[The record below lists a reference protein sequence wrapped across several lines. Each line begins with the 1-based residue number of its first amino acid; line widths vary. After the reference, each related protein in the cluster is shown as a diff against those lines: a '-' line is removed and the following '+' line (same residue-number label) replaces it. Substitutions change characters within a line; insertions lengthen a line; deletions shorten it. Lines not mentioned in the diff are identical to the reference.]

1 MKPKRTVRLNLN
13 NPRIQRIKNPDRVR
27 VCYIMYKDLP
37 VATLTHEY
45 SSISGEFDW
54 IISPIWENWDK
65 AYHKDGVYIDIAG
78 IDESLRLPQY
88 VRRYNP
94 AFVTQRTIPDGRDD
108 LLEELEKIGLTHNDL
123 FEVMCRT
130 HAVCGN
136 DDLYVSRT
144 PDEII
149 DTRSYPIQRAIP
161 DFDTSGYGW
170 IVD

>member
-1 MKPKRTVRLNLN
+1 
-13 NPRIQRIKNPDRVR
+13 
-27 VCYIMYKDLP
+27 MYKDIP

-54 IISPIWENWDK
+54 IIAPIWENWEK
-65 AYHKDGVYIDIAG
+65 AYDKYGVYIDIAG
-78 IDESLRLPQY
+78 IDETLQLPQY

-108 LLEELEKIGLTHNDL
+108 LFGELEKIGLTNNDL
-123 FEVMCRT
+123 FEYMCRT

-136 DDLYVSRT
+136 DDLYVSRM
-144 PDEII
+144 PDEVI
-149 DTRSYPIQRAIP
+149 DTRSYPIKRSIP
-161 DFDTSGYGW
+161 EFDTSGYGW